1 MFIKRLSLSH
11 IISSIIDILL
21 GSVLLK
27 MAFHFE
33 TKINNYPFTSNPFS
47 CKLFN
52 LGIGGTFP
60 THALMRVPP
69 TETVHDP
76 QSPL

>member
-1 MFIKRLSLSH
+1 MKTMFIIYPL
-11 IISSIIDILL
+11 ISS
-21 GSVLLK
+21 
-27 MAFHFE
+27 
-33 TKINNYPFTSNPFS
+33 PFS

-60 THALMRVPP
+60 TQALIREPP

-76 QSPL
+76 QSPLRLDIEAEKVN